1 MNSVSILKN
10 GSQHLCIQV
19 VMLDILLAILSAQIE
34 SLVSAA
40 AEKEAGLTAKLKD
53 HTSLLQERD
62 SLDQQLKEILKELD
76 LAQRTITEQVNL

>member
-10 GSQHLCIQV
+10 SSQHLSIRV

-40 AEKEAGLTAKLKD
+40 AEKEAVLTAKLKD
-53 HTSLLQERD
+53 HMSLLQERD
-62 SLDQQLKEILKELD
+62 SVDQQLKEILKELD